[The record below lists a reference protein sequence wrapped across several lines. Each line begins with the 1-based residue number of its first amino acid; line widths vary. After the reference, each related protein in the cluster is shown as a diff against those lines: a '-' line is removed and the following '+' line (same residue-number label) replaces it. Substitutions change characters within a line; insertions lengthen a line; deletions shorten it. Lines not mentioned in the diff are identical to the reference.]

1 MASMEEVLALAGG
14 RSGHFL
20 LESGS
25 HTDLWLDLESLLVR
39 PRLLRPLAAELAR
52 RLAAH
57 GVEVV
62 CGPLTGGAFLAQHVA
77 AELDAAFVYAERWV
91 TPAGA
96 GFRIPAGMR
105 EAVRGR
111 RVALVD
117 DAISAGS
124 AAGGAMADVHAC
136 GGVPAAIGAL
146 LVVAGGAERLASANQ
161 LPLERLAERPIGLW
175 EPAVCPLCAAGV
187 PLRDLTGA
195 GPG

>member
-1 MASMEEVLALAGG
+1 MPNVDEVLALAGG

-25 HTDLWLDLESLLVR
+25 HADLWLDLESLLIR
-39 PRLLRPLAAELAR
+39 PRLLRPLAAELGR

-77 AELDAAFVYAERWV
+77 DELDATFVYAERRV

-96 GFRIPAGMR
+96 VFRVPTGMR

-124 AAGGAMADVHAC
+124 AVGGALVDVRAC

-146 LVVAGGAERLASANQ
+146 LVVAEGAERLAAASA
-161 LPLERLAERPIGLW
+161 LPLERLADRPIGLW
-175 EPAVCPLCAAGV
+175 EPAACPLCAAGV
-187 PLRDLTGA
+187 PLHDLTGA
-195 GPG
+195 GAG